1 MIYTLNEFIN
11 DLQIVTDNVGVAAG
25 FGSAS
30 SKCLLAHSVIKALH
44 DVSRALNVTL
54 TVSWRRRCS
63 DEMTTLV
70 DQLSKGDST
79 LTKAFHS
86 SRPGYTSRTLAL
98 FMKDPRPQRCLGVA
112 IAEELSSWMETLDC
126 HVEWKDSYEHL
137 VRYPKNK
144 FSEN

>member
-1 MIYTLNEFIN
+1 M
-11 DLQIVTDNVGVAAG
+11 AAG

-30 SKCLLAHSVIKALH
+30 STCLLAHTVLKALE

-54 TVSWRRRCS
+54 TVCWKRRCS

-79 LTKAFHS
+79 LTRAFHS
-86 SRPGYTSRTLAL
+86 AKMGYVSRTLAN
-98 FMKDPRPQRCLGVA
+98 FMRNPRPDCCLGVA
-112 IAEELSSWMETLDC
+112 IAKELSSWMETLDC
-126 HVEWKDSYEHL
+126 HVEWKESYERL

-144 FSEN
+144 FSEMY